1 MSKLHDT
8 YPPEPTHEP
17 VHSAK
22 VTVTFNLSLDVTP
35 QAAEEVERLVKSY
48 MQGQLN
54 EDIQDGFTNWCANI
68 ECAEDKDLDFA
79 LDHDQLKIVVSVP
92 PDLTKEQA
100 AIKQAARQRR
110 EAQRAMIRALLAEHR
125 AKMAPPTTTT
135 KLTLLPTPPTSGRK
149 HYTTIEERKEAQRA
163 RRRELRAAKRNNP
176 SS

>member
-8 YPPEPTHEP
+8 YPPEPTHDTLY
-17 VHSAK
+17 STK
-22 VTVTFNLSLDVTP
+22 VTVTFNLSLEATP

-100 AIKQAARQRR
+100 ALKQAARQRR

-125 AKMAPPTTTT
+125 AKMAHTDPP
-135 KLTLLPTPPTSGRK
+135 KLTLLPTPTSNRRR
-149 HYTTIEERKEAQRA
+149 YATIEERKEAQRA

-176 SS
+176 

>member
-17 VHSAK
+17 VHTAK
-22 VTVTFNLSLDVTP
+22 VTVTFNLSLEATL

-79 LDHDQLKIVVSVP
+79 LDHDQLKIVVTVP

-125 AKMAPPTTTT
+125 AKMAHTDPP
-135 KLTLLPTPPTSGRK
+135 KLTLLPGVKITERRR
-149 HYTTIEERKEAQRA
+149 YATIEERKEAQRA

>member
-100 AIKQAARQRR
+100 AIKHAARQRR

-125 AKMAPPTTTT
+125 AKMAHTDPP
-135 KLTLLPTPPTSGRK
+135 KLTLLPTPPTNGRK
-149 HYTTIEERKEAQRA
+149 HYATIEERKEAQRA